1 VFGKRTFDGLPWK
14 MSKTPGQIRH
24 HGPFFGEHDN
34 EIFGE
39 MLGMP
44 QEEIDRLVEEGII
57 Y

>member
-1 VFGKRTFDGLPWK
+1 